1 MTKKWCSNSFP
12 YTENEIVKVNWGRG
26 VECLFSEG
34 ISLNGGAPVHL
45 ELDMLMVV
53 IDCEA
58 PGLYAGLDQQVIEGL
73 VAVIVQVVGIHPLSW
88 GGAWWWVGGSWSNQ
102 RSHCQVSHK
111 PTTPVR
117 LISQTQ
123 RRFCKLSQKEATRH
137 REARSPALVSHHCV
151 FVCPTHGY
159 TCCAFYQRQP
169 IIDNKQMETKK
180 QFSNSLPICKSWN
193 PGKKIRYLHLVCAY
207 LWAEDEM
214 KKLPMSK

>member
-1 MTKKWCSNSFP
+1 M
-12 YTENEIVKVNWGRG
+12 ENEIVKVNWGRG

-88 GGAWWWVGGSWSNQ
+88 GGGWWLVGGSWSNQ

-137 REARSPALVSHHCV
+137 REARSLALVSHHCV

-159 TCCAFYQRQP
+159 TCCAFYQHQP

-180 QFSNSLPICKSWN
+180 QFSNSLPSFCKKQNICTFFF
-193 PGKKIRYLHLVCAY
+193 AY
-207 LWAEDEM
+207 LYAEDEV
-214 KKLPMSK
+214 KKLLIPK